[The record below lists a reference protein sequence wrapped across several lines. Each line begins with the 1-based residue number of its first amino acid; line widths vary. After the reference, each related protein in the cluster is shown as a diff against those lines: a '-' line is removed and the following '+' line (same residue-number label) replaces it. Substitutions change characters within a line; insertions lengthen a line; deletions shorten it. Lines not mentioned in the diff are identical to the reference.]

1 MTVEATTRPGKG
13 AREPGTGI
21 ALWYT
26 RATRAGAFY
35 GAAERWDGVGVVL
48 DTSERRV
55 LVLRNDGTHTGGT
68 VLGSCAANVPYTAQV
83 RLRVRSDHVAHTF
96 RVDVALHPRAPW
108 FACWRGAVALPPLL
122 KLGVTASSRN
132 APFLVH
138 SLTLGHS
145 EPEDETNLRTL
156 RQDET
161 KMFALADK
169 AADATAAR
177 LARATAGLCHVAL
190 EVAALA
196 GAGESHDAAL
206 SEAVFVIPFVSLGLL
221 GEVILLVDGHRTK
234 GTEEM
239 VQSVETSF
247 GQAHEVL
254 KGRFA
259 ALEQHAVNALAPL
272 L

>member
-1 MTVEATTRPGKG
+1 MEATTRPGKG

-68 VLGSCAANVPYTAQV
+68 VLGSCAANVPNTAQV
-83 RLRVRSDHVAHTF
+83 RLRVRSDHVAHTL

-196 GAGESHDAAL
+196 GTGESHDAAL
-206 SEAVFVIPFVSLGLL
+206 SEAVFVIFCFSWAFGGSHFVGGWAQNKGHGGDGPERRDVVWAGARGAQRSFRGTRAARSQCLGPSL
-221 GEVILLVDGHRTK
+221 VID
-234 GTEEM
+234 
-239 VQSVETSF
+239 
-247 GQAHEVL
+247 
-254 KGRFA
+254 
-259 ALEQHAVNALAPL
+259 
-272 L
+272 